1 MLGVGICLCVLY
13 RAFQHSTRSRIYL
26 VVAVSCWLLQKAHLT
41 YQWLRLNYFNA
52 GRNEA
57 SIEHHDQGTLK
68 VDALLLHVTLSRPMK
83 VRYGQYVHISI
94 PTVPHTLIGRLQ
106 SHPYLVAWAD
116 GDDCKPSS
124 TIALLVQCR
133 SGFSNKLRLCQSPTR
148 LSLHGPY
155 GGSQALELFDKVL
168 FMASGIGIAAHL
180 LAAQRLLQAHNCQ
193 TSRVRRISLL
203 WFLDTE
209 GLRKCHQHFITS

>member
-1 MLGVGICLCVLY
+1 MLY
-13 RAFQHSTRSRIYL
+13 RAFRASARSRIYL
-26 VVAVSCWLLQKAHLT
+26 IAALSCWLLQKFHLT
-41 YQWLRLNYFNA
+41 YQWLRLNYLTG

-57 SIEHHDQGTLK
+57 SIEHYDQGSLK
-68 VDALLLHVTLSRPMK
+68 VDALLLHVTLSQPMK
-83 VRYGQYVHISI
+83 VHYGQYVHISI
-94 PTVPHTLIGRLQ
+94 PTVPHTLLGRFQ

-116 GDDCKPSS
+116 GDDSKPSR

-180 LAAQRLLQAHNCQ
+180 LAAQRLLQAHNQQ
-193 TSRVRRISLL
+193 TSRVRRVSLL

-209 GLRKCHQHFITS
+209 GLSINPQCSSIN